1 MARLTATEAS
11 RNFADVLTRVAA
23 GEEIEVTRSGVPV
36 AVIARPRARLLSAER
51 FAELLESLPQ
61 VDDQFAE
68 DVMKARREL
77 GAPRTAWPS

>member
-23 GEEIEVTRSGVPV
+23 GEEIEVFRNGNAVARIVP
-36 AVIARPRARLLSAER
+36 ARARLLSSER
-51 FAELLESLPQ
+51 FAELLKSLPP

-77 GAPRTAWPS
+77 GSPRSAWPS